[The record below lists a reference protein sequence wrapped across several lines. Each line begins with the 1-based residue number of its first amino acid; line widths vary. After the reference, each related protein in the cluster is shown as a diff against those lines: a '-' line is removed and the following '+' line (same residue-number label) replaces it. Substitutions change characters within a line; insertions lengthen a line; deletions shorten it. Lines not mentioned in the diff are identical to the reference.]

1 MAQVYLQNINN
12 PINVSNIFCIGR
24 NYAAH
29 AAEMGSNPTETP
41 MVFLKPTSAIATEK
55 NSILLPSFSKEIHYE
70 TELVV
75 LIGSGGKNIAEADA
89 LKHVAGYAIGL
100 DLTARDLQSQAKTKG
115 HPWLLSK
122 GFDNSACVS
131 PFIDRDS
138 IPNPNN
144 VRFSMQLN
152 GELKQQANTA
162 SMLFSVPTLICYLSQ
177 VFTLTKGDLIFTG
190 TPEGVGPLKPGDHIR
205 LNLADKL
212 YADFNIDGS

>member
-1 MAQVYLQNINN
+1 MAQVYMQNTSS
-12 PINVSNIFCIGR
+12 PITISNIFCIGR

-29 AAEMGSNPTETP
+29 AAEMGSTPTETP

-75 LIGSGGKNIAEADA
+75 LIGTGGKNIAETDA

-100 DLTARDLQSQAKTKG
+100 DLTARDLQSQAKAKG

-122 GFDNSACVS
+122 GFDNSACIS
-131 PFIDRDS
+131 QFIDREL
-138 IPNPNN
+138 IPNPNE
-144 VRFSMQLN
+144 VSFSMQLN

-162 SMLFSVPTLICYLSQ
+162 SMLFTIPIIIQYLSH
-177 VFTLTKGDLIFTG
+177 VFTLNQGDLIFTG
-190 TPEGVGPLKPGDHIR
+190 TPEGVGPLKSGDHIR
-205 LNLADKL
+205 LNLANQL
-212 YADFNIDGS
+212 TANFNVA